1 MGNRAGSFVLIVL
14 TAHFYPKLLGWAGAY
29 HALIFRL
36 LILPACRVS
45 GELIVSRRLEPVRLP
60 SLVANVT
67 KWQINGRRDR
77 AKAFHSY
84 YLNLDNTSIQ
94 MARPATG
101 REFVETAKE
110 RIASAKTVDALRAA
124 QALLLPLEFGLSL
137 EQTAIVIGL
146 SKSRTGKFRTR
157 FQRIEI
163 GAEQVKTK
171 KGLRNHARMSLDEEV
186 TFLASFVSEAKDT
199 GVLPIPS

>member
-1 MGNRAGSFVLIVL
+1 
-14 TAHFYPKLLGWAGAY
+14 LGGFI
-29 HALIFRL
+29 HI
-36 LILPACRVS
+36 
-45 GELIVSRRLEPVRLP
+45 
-60 SLVANVT
+60 
-67 KWQINGRRDR
+67 
-77 AKAFHSY
+77 
-84 YLNLDNTSIQ
+84 YLNLDNTSVQ

-137 EQTAIVIGL
+137 EQTAVVIGL
-146 SKSRTGKFRTR
+146 SKSRTGKLRTR
-157 FQRIEI
+157 FQRIEV

-186 TFLASFVSEAKDT
+186 TFLAPFVSEARDT
-199 GVLPIPS
+199 GVLPIPQLKAELERRVGRQVSTSTVYQLLRRHGLSKLAQHPKTDAMVMQAWERMNQKK